1 MLLRTLSA
9 VSESLASNPKSTV
22 VFLGLVVV
30 VFGFANAYPQ
40 RSNYVQ
46 ELPR

>member
-1 MLLRTLSA
+1 MSLC
-9 VSESLASNPKSTV
+9 LASNPKSTV

-30 VFGFANAYPQ
+30 VFGVANAYPL

-46 ELPR
+46 ELAG